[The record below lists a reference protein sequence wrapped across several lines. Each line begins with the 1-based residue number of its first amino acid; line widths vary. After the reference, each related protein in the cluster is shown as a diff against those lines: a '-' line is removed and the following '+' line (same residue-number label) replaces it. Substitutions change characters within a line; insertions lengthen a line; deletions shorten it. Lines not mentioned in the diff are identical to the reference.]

1 MLERVVFSWFLF
13 LFGLCFCATNKC
25 CLTKKAEPPPTRDV
39 NRDSGTAMTNGGWLR
54 RLVRRLGFKL
64 QVRQNW
70 RVKYH
75 QLSTEERYEIAALR
89 GQQAGVAEMA
99 KHLGRHRSTIYREV
113 KRNQSVHDGRYRAS
127 HSVEK
132 ASGRKHRSRRNWL
145 YGPTE
150 FEPVETLIRQRLSPE
165 QIVGRRLLEGQAVMS
180 HETIYRW
187 IWADKRCGGSLWRN
201 LRGAR
206 KQRRKR
212 YGQYDS
218 RGRLAGKK
226 PIEQRPAV
234 VASRERIGDWEID
247 TVHGCGTACVVTVV
261 ERKTGLLRMGP
272 IQRATKEQT
281 LDRTV
286 KLLWAERDRV
296 KTITA
301 DNGTEFHSYLELES
315 ILDTAVYFATPHHAW
330 ERGTNENTN
339 GLIRQYL
346 PKGTNLNRLTQQQCD
361 RIAEQLNN
369 RPRLR
374 LGFMTPNEV
383 FYDQFVALQT

>member
-1 MLERVVFSWFLF
+1 M
-13 LFGLCFCATNKC
+13 
-25 CLTKKAEPPPTRDV
+25 
-39 NRDSGTAMTNGGWLR
+39 
-54 RLVRRLGFKL
+54 
-64 QVRQNW
+64 
-70 RVKYH
+70 KYH
-75 QLSTEERYEIAALR
+75 RLSTEERYEIAAMRRQGLR
-89 GQQAGVAEMA
+89 MAEMA
-99 KHLGRHRSTIYREV
+99 KHLGRHPSTLYREV
-113 KRNQSVHDGRYRAS
+113 KRNRSAHDGRYRAS

-132 ASGRKHRSRRNWL
+132 ASGRKRRSRRNWH
-145 YGPTE
+145 YGPRE
-150 FEPVETLIRQRLSPE
+150 FEAVESLIRQRFSPE
-165 QIVGRRLLEGQAVMS
+165 QIVGRRRLEGQAVMS

-187 IWADKRCGGSLWRN
+187 IWQDKRGGGTLWKN

-206 KQRRKR
+206 KRRRKR
-212 YGQYDS
+212 YGSYDS

-247 TVHGCGTACVVTVV
+247 TVHGRGTACVVTLV

-272 IQRATKEQT
+272 IRRATKEQT
-281 LDRTV
+281 LERTV
-286 KLLWAERDRV
+286 KLLWEERQRV

-301 DNGTEFHSYLELES
+301 DNGTEFHNYLELES
-315 ILDTAVYFATPHHAW
+315 ILDTQVYFATPHHAW

-346 PKGTNLNRLTQQQCD
+346 PKGTNLGSLTQRQCS

-374 LGFMTPNEV
+374 LGFKTPNEA
-383 FYDQFVALQT
+383 YY

>member
-1 MLERVVFSWFLF
+1 M
-13 LFGLCFCATNKC
+13 
-25 CLTKKAEPPPTRDV
+25 
-39 NRDSGTAMTNGGWLR
+39 
-54 RLVRRLGFKL
+54 
-64 QVRQNW
+64 
-70 RVKYH
+70 KYH
-75 QLSTEERYEIAALR
+75 RLSTEERYEIAALR
-89 GQQAGVAEMA
+89 RQGLLVAKLAE
-99 KHLGRHRSTIYREV
+99 HLGRHRSTLYREV
-113 KRNQSVHDGRYRAS
+113 KRNQSAHDGRYRAS
-127 HSVEK
+127 HAVEK

-150 FEPVETLIRQRLSPE
+150 FEPVETLIRQRFSPE
-165 QIVGRRLLEGQAVMS
+165 QIVGRRQLAGQAVMS

-187 IWADKRCGGSLWRN
+187 IWTDKRCGGSLWRH

-206 KQRRKR
+206 KQKRKR
-212 YGQYDS
+212 YGRYDS

-226 PIEQRPAV
+226 PIAQRPAV
-234 VASRERIGDWEID
+234 VASRARIGDWEID
-247 TVHGCGTACVVTVV
+247 TVHGRGLACVVTVV

-281 LDRTV
+281 LKRTV

-301 DNGTEFHSYLELES
+301 DNGTEFHNYRELEN
-315 ILDTAVYFATPHHAW
+315 ILDTEVYFATPHHAW

-346 PKGTNLNRLTQQQCD
+346 PKGTNLSRITQQPCH

-374 LGFMTPNEV
+374 LGFKTPNEA
-383 FYDQFVALQT
+383 YY

>member
-1 MLERVVFSWFLF
+1 MNRSVLKTGLLDVVVM
-13 LFGLCFCATNKC
+13 G
-25 CLTKKAEPPPTRDV
+25 
-39 NRDSGTAMTNGGWLR
+39 
-54 RLVRRLGFKL
+54 LGFKL
-64 QVRQNW
+64 PVRQNW